1 MHADQNTSFAGKR
14 IAVVGA
20 GLIGRLMAYA
30 LAKGGA
36 QVSLYDR
43 GGSGGEHAAATIAA
57 AMLAPLAESAITEAN
72 VVQMGMYSLPRW
84 KELIAELSLPVFF
97 QQAGTVFVWHQQ
109 DATEA
114 KRLTAHLE
122 RNCRES
128 QQMSTSAF
136 PLQQPEQLDRAALQE
151 LEPSL
156 ADRFHQGLFLPH
168 EGQLDNRQL
177 LISVLHALDDMG
189 VALYWNQPIDPDA
202 LYHQEKHDWV
212 IDCRGLGAKSAWQSN
227 PLRGIRG
234 EVLRLHAPEVKL
246 KRPTRLIHPRYPIY
260 IAPKENDVYVV
271 GATEIESDD
280 LSPTSV
286 RSAME
291 LLSAVYTVHS
301 GFAEARILEMS
312 TQCRPTLKDNLPEI
326 RISKPGL
333 MLINGL
339 YRHGFL
345 IAPAVLDCAIELIQS
360 TVNDGVTATSPL
372 AQRLDLR
379 VEQAPLS
386 EFIACAS

>member
-1 MHADQNTSFAGKR
+1 MLVDQSSSFAGKR

-20 GLIGRLMAYA
+20 GLMGRLMAYA

-43 GGSGGEHAAATIAA
+43 GGPDGQHAAATIAA

-114 KRLTAHLE
+114 KRLTAHLQ

-177 LISVLHALDDMG
+177 LISVLHALDDMC
-189 VALYWNQPIDPDA
+189 VELHWNQSIDPDA
-202 LYHQEKHDWV
+202 LHRQEKHDWV

-260 IAPKENDVYVV
+260 IAPKEDDVYVV
-271 GATEIESDD
+271 GATEIESED

-301 GFAEARILEMS
+301 GFAEARNLEMS

-326 RISKPGL
+326 RINKPGL

-345 IAPAVLDCAIELIQS
+345 IAPAVLDCAIELIQR
-360 TVNDGVTATSPL
+360 TVNDGATTISPL

-379 VEQAPLS
+379 VEQAPLIES
-386 EFIACAS
+386 IACAS